1 VRQNGRQYVPLDG
14 KGKSIKIK
22 MKKRENC
29 GIMREMD
36 YSDLSREDLIKTI
49 QKLES
54 RKKYGLIWDEEKVK
68 EQFEK
73 DAENALPV
81 LKEISSKEI
90 VDKDPSK
97 PVNILIEGDNYHA
110 LSVLNFTHQGKI
122 DVIYIDPPY
131 NTGAADWKYNNDFV
145 DVNDIFRHSKWLSF
159 MSKRLELAKNLLKS
173 TGIIVV
179 TIDDYEIATLR
190 LLMNDI
196 LGLENYLGT
205 IAIRNNPSGRS
216 TVSGFSVNHEYA
228 LFYSRTSAAV
238 IGRLPHNDEQVS
250 RYKGKDEIG
259 SFEWENFRKNGTD
272 SDRADRPKQFYPLV
286 INNITLKLRVPKISW
301 NTLKRQ
307 YDFKDKLAKNE
318 EIILPMNDGNE
329 KVWKFGLERMSSVVG
344 ELLVKR
350 KNGSFELYRKKYLSE
365 GGSLPRTWW
374 DKPGYSARDNGTR
387 TLTEILGVNNK
398 FDFPKAPEAVE
409 DCIRVANV
417 PSDGIV
423 LDFFAGSGTTAQAV
437 LELNKK
443 DNGTRQF
450 ILCTNNENNICEDVT
465 YPRIKNVIKGYKV
478 KDNGQVIGFG
488 GTLKYFKTKFVKKNS
503 NSDDFKTRI
512 TNECTE
518 MLCLRE
524 GVFDEI
530 KKAAHYRIFQQRDK
544 TLAVYYSLTRTSLPA
559 LKKELEKI
567 DGEKILYCFT
577 LDPVGLSK
585 TEFRGWR
592 GVTLEPIP
600 QKILDVYKQIYEY

>member
-1 VRQNGRQYVPLDG
+1 MSDYSELGREEL
-14 KGKSIKIK
+14 IKIV
-22 MKKRENC
+22 E
-29 GIMREMD
+29 
-36 YSDLSREDLIKTI
+36 
-49 QKLES
+49 KLES
-54 RKKYGLIWDEEKVK
+54 RKKYGLIWEEEKVK

-90 VDKDPSK
+90 VDKDTSK

-145 DVNDIFRHSKWLSF
+145 DVNDTFRHSKWLSF
-159 MSKRLELAKNLLKS
+159 MSKRLKLAKNLLKS

-286 INNITLKLRVPKISW
+286 VSNITLKLRVPKISW
-301 NTLKRQ
+301 NTFKRQ

-450 ILCTNNENNICEDVT
+450 ILCTNNEKNICEDVT

-478 KDNGQVIGFG
+478 KDNGQVIGLG

-530 KKAAHYRIFQQRDK
+530 KKTAHYRIFQQGDK
-544 TLAVYYSLTRTSLPA
+544 TLAVYYSLTRTSLPV

-567 DGEKILYCFT
+567 GGEKILYCFT